1 MGADAV
7 PAVETQGCYW
17 AAGGTHRGRNR
28 ANNEDSFLCACERG
42 LFVVCDGMGGQAA
55 GEVASSNAV
64 DALDELLSADTLRQ
78 ALAAGEEAVESV
90 LAGALERANRH
101 VVALGE
107 SNRAWAGM
115 ASTVVIALVDGE
127 RVHVANL
134 GDSRAYQVRGRQV
147 SVLTTDHSVAATLVE
162 QGELTPEQARTHP
175 LRNHL
180 TSSLGIAE
188 PMTPGYTCVEAAP
201 GDRIVLCSDGLWDMV
216 PDEEIARITMSHS
229 DPRETVEALIDAA
242 NEAGGKDNITA
253 IVVLVGGRSAES

>member
-1 MGADAV
+1 MGAEAV
-7 PAVETQGCYW
+7 PAAETKGW

-28 ANNEDSFLCACERG
+28 ANNEDAFLCACERG

-55 GEVASSNAV
+55 GEVASQKAV
-64 DALDELLSADTLRQ
+64 EALDELLSADRLKEM
-78 ALAAGEEAVESV
+78 LAAGEEAVEST
-90 LAGALERANRH
+90 LCQALQEANEH

-107 SNRAWAGM
+107 QNTSWAGM
-115 ASTVVIALVDGE
+115 ASTVVVALVDGE

-134 GDSRAYQVRGRQV
+134 GDSRAYQVRGQQV
-147 SVLTTDHSVAATLVE
+147 RVLTTDHSVAATLVA

-201 GDRIVLCSDGLWDMV
+201 GDRIVLCSDGLWDMLS
-216 PDEEIARITMSHS
+216 DEEIARITASHS
-229 DPRETVEALIDAA
+229 EPQETVQALIAAA
-242 NEAGGKDNITA
+242 NEAGGRDNITA
-253 IVVLVGGRSAES
+253 IVVVVGERQDDP